1 MEELLAVTERQ
12 LAEGGGGPSGLLSQ
26 EGIVSQLCVRMQKC
40 GEEVREGEAGIPET
54 VLGTIAQI
62 LFNLL
67 GDPTR
72 YVCGRVCMLYCTGS
86 CHESLYSPV
95 DQRCRFMQAVSLSE
109 WLLTLLGCLP
119 PPPSSST
126 LTNLLSLSTSLT
138 LIAIATGR
146 GRCRECPPGASLGT
160 LSH

>member
-1 MEELLAVTERQ
+1 M
-12 LAEGGGGPSGLLSQ
+12 SK
-26 EGIVSQLCVRMQKC
+26 LCVRMQKC

-95 DQRCRFMQAVSLSE
+95 DQRCQFMQAVSLSE

-146 GRCRECPPGASLGT
+146 GDAVSVLQEHPLVPYLT
-160 LSH
+160 NTILSHIFGSPLISLTNGVNVSICLSW